1 VKIAPDVTDAALGD
15 LLDVCLG
22 AGVAGLIATNTTV
35 TRPIQHP
42 RCAEAGGLSGLPLR
56 PLATRIIARAYA
68 RSAGALPIIGV
79 GGVFTG
85 ADAYEK
91 IRAGASA
98 VQLYTGFI
106 YGGPDTV
113 RRILV
118 ELVHLLRRDGFRSVG
133 EAVGADHVKT
143 AAESRR
149 REPAGR

>member
-1 VKIAPDVTDAALGD
+1 
-15 LLDVCLG
+15 
-22 AGVAGLIATNTTV
+22 
-35 TRPIQHP
+35 
-42 RCAEAGGLSGLPLR
+42 
-56 PLATRIIARAYA
+56 RAYA
-68 RSAGALPIIGV
+68 RSGGALPIVGV

-91 IRAGASA
+91 IRAGASV
-98 VQLYTGFI
+98 VQLYTGLI

-118 ELVHLLRRDGFRSVG
+118 EVVQLLRRDGFASAR
-133 EAVGADHVKT
+133 EAVGADHHAQG